1 MAVLS
6 FDDLLSGGD
15 AAIPEWLDSA
25 LEWQES
31 RGNPNAVSPKGA
43 FGLRQLMPATAADPG
58 FGIKPFDFNAPDKNA
73 ENVRVGR
80 DYLGAML
87 NEFGGNTEHALAAYN
102 WGPAKTRRWVEAGAD
117 PARLPRE
124 TRNYITNIMAQR
136 PQDGAAAQ
144 APAQAA
150 ARGVV
155 TFDDLLGEGQQAQA
169 STAPDMPEPRTL
181 SGFVDNV
188 GENAYEIGSGIASG
202 VANIWDDPEGSLN
215 ALLNADIEDVEGFI
229 GDTVRAT
236 GRDLGFHVKP
246 DKTIGWDKDRLAT
259 NLYERPIDVGLSA
272 AMVTPAAV
280 NPLRLAAKGV
290 GKAGG
295 VAAKPAKYI
304 AGEMSGVGPKAI
316 EEAYRSGRV
325 GGTQG
330 EAFRAGM
337 RGTLDP
343 DAPVDVARGAVDELK
358 ADRKAEY
365 LQGKETWK
373 DTPGT
378 MSPMTSK
385 RLAWD
390 PVEAAFESAMGIKRY
405 RGKDI
410 NPHVAKARGEVRA
423 VLDEWKADPGSWT
436 PEGFDSLKQRLEG
449 IRQGLNPMTD
459 GAARSMVGATV
470 HAVRRQIAKQAPEYA
485 KTMKAYERA
494 SKAIEEVQRTLS
506 LGQKASYDTA
516 LRKLQSVLRNNAFTN
531 WTARAKLAELLA
543 EKAPDLMPMLS
554 GMAANSVMPRGL
566 PAKLLGPGGI
576 GAAGAMSGAM
586 SLNPMALP
594 AMLAAG
600 VAASPRAVGEIAH
613 KFGQVR
619 GGLDKAAPY
628 SPLIAGL
635 LNLGRE

>member
-1 MAVLS
+1 MAALS
-6 FDDLLSGGD
+6 FDDLLGGG
-15 AAIPEWLDSA
+15 ASIPEWLDSA

-102 WGPAKTRRWVEAGAD
+102 WGPAKTKRWVEAGAD
-117 PARLPRE
+117 TARLPRE
-124 TRNYITNIMAQR
+124 TRDYITNIMARR
-136 PQDGAAAQ
+136 PQEDTAQ
-144 APAQAA
+144 ATVQTP
-150 ARGVV
+150 ARGVL
-155 TFDDLLGEGQQAQA
+155 TFDDLLGEEQPQAQA
-169 STAPDMPEPRTL
+169 SAAPNMPEPRTV
-181 SGFVDNV
+181 SGFLDNA
-188 GENAYEIGSGIASG
+188 GENAYEIGSGLAAGIG
-202 VANIWDDPEGSLN
+202 KIWDDPQGSLN
-215 ALLNADIEDVEGFI
+215 ALLNTDVEDVEGFI

-236 GRDLGFHVKP
+236 GRDLGFRVKP
-246 DKTIGWDKDRLAT
+246 DKTIGWDKERLAT

-272 AMVTPAAV
+272 SMVTPAAV
-280 NPLRLAAKGV
+280 NPLRLTAKAA
-290 GKAGG
+290 GKTGG
-295 VAAKPAKYI
+295 VAAKPVKYI
-304 AGEMSGVGPKAI
+304 AGEMSGVGPKAL

-330 EAFRAGM
+330 AAFRGGM

-343 DAPVDVARGAVDELK
+343 DTPVDVARGAVDELK
-358 ADRKAEY
+358 DDRKAAY
-365 LQGKETWK
+365 LQGRETWK

-390 PVEAAFESAMGIKRY
+390 PVEAAFEGAMGIKRY
-405 RGKDI
+405 RGKDLH
-410 NPHVAKARGEVRA
+410 PHVAKARGEVRA

-436 PEGFDSLKQRLEG
+436 PEGFDALKQRLEG
-449 IRQGLNPMTD
+449 IRQGLNPMTE

-470 HAVRRQIAKQAPEYA
+470 HAVRRQITKQAPEYA
-485 KTMKAYERA
+485 RTMKAYERA
-494 SKAIEEVQRTLS
+494 SRAIDEVQRTLS

-531 WTARAKLAELLA
+531 WSARAKLAELIA

-554 GMAANSVMPRGL
+554 GMAANSIMPRGL

-576 GAAGAMSGAM
+576 GAAGAMTGAM
-586 SLNPMALP
+586 SLNPMAIP

-613 KFGQVR
+613 KFGQAR
-619 GGLDKAAPY
+619 GLFDKAAPY
-628 SPLIAGL
+628 SPVAAGL